1 MQIKFNAE
9 TKEYEFQNEN
19 KEVLQS
25 LSKDDMEEKIKDLT
39 FDISSKLEI
48 MNSIYQALV
57 KYPDLGSN
65 DEY

>member
-57 KYPDLGSN
+57 KYPDLGLN

>member
-57 KYPDLGSN
+57 KYPYLGLN